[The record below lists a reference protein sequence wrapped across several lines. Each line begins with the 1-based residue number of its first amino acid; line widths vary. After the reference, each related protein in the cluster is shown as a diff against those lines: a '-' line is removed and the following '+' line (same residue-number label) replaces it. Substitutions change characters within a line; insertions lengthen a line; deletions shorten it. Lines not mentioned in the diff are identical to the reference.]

1 MNSLAEGAV
10 LENTASIYFD
20 YNLPVVTNTSVV
32 TVQTTLHTESF
43 ETIELVLYPVPASN
57 MVFISNPKHFNVQS
71 VTVYN
76 LLGQSV
82 LENVTPGP
90 QGDVN
95 VSTLATGSYVMRVR
109 TELGDGVM
117 RLVKK

>member
-1 MNSLAEGAV
+1 MH
-10 LENTASIYFD
+10 
-20 YNLPVVTNTSVV
+20 TN
-32 TVQTTLHTESF
+32 SF
-43 ETIELVLYPVPASN
+43 ETLELALYPVPAST
-57 MVFISNPKHFNVQS
+57 MVFISNPKQVTIQS

-90 QGDVN
+90 QGEVN
-95 VSTLATGSYVMRVR
+95 VTTLATGSYVMRVK

-117 RLVKK
+117 RFVKK